1 MNAGIVSAVIAL
13 LFGIIKAFI
22 QYSDVD
28 PRSIIRDSVVVYVS
42 SLAGITLYDHLKLE
56 KPSYIQAP
64 VFTEKPNF

>member
-1 MNAGIVSAVIAL
+1 MNVGIVSAVIAL

-22 QYSDVD
+22 QYSQLD

-42 SLAGITLYDHLKLE
+42 SLAGITIYGHLKLD
-56 KPSYIQAP
+56 KPASIQAP

>member
-22 QYSDVD
+22 HYSDVD
-28 PRSIIRDSVVVYVS
+28 PRSIIRDSVVVYIS

-56 KPSYIQAP
+56 KTSSIQAP